1 LSAPTLSLLTA
12 PAWRRALP
20 VARVVL
26 ALICLAPN
34 PIFGSI
40 YLAIAAGLLFWRMP
54 ARPPYLLG
62 TLIIDAVFLILA
74 AFLVEIPEL
83 GLFGPLWILFLM
95 TTAILLYD
103 WRVILVLASCILA
116 LSIVRKPPEFEPL
129 LVSTATLSGLA
140 LVGVWQR
147 ARMEKRIYQLS
158 RQSVMARAEAE
169 QGKANER
176 ERIAEDFHDGP
187 LQGTISFQVRLEV
200 LRRMLLKD
208 PAKGLVEL
216 EQMQGIWKNQVGEMR
231 AFVHSI
237 RLAAEVPG
245 DLNAALRNICETF
258 RKDSGLDVS
267 YEGNVEADLE
277 PEKAVQVLHLTREAL
292 HNVRK
297 HAEASAAKVKVENEE
312 DHVSLMIT
320 DDGRGF
326 PFAGSLGMDELE
338 KQHIGPSSIKRR
350 VRLLEGDMQ
359 IDSAP
364 GNGSRLQVRFP
375 K

>member
-1 LSAPTLSLLTA
+1 
-12 PAWRRALP
+12 

-26 ALICLAPN
+26 ALLCLAPN
-34 PIFGSI
+34 PVFGSI
-40 YLAIAAGLLFWRMP
+40 YLAFAAALLFWRMP
-54 ARPPYLLG
+54 VQPAYLLG
-62 TLIIDAVFLILA
+62 TLVVDTLFFILA
-74 AFLVEIPEL
+74 AFLAEMPEL
-83 GLFGPLWILFLM
+83 GLFGPIWFLFLM
-95 TTAILLYD
+95 TTAILLHD
-103 WRVILVLASCILA
+103 WREILVVTVCVLA
-116 LSIVRKPPEFEPL
+116 LAIVRKPPEFEPL
-129 LVSTATLSGLA
+129 LVSATALSGLS
-140 LVGVWQR
+140 LVAVWQR
-147 ARMEKRIYQLS
+147 GRMERRIYQLS

-200 LRRMLLKD
+200 LRRMMLKD
-208 PAKGLVEL
+208 RDKALVEL
-216 EQMQGIWKNQVGEMR
+216 EQMQAIWKNQVAEMR

-245 DLNAALRNICETF
+245 DLNAALRNVCETF
-258 RKDSGLDVS
+258 RKDSGLDVIF
-267 YEGNVEADLE
+267 EGNVVADLE

-292 HNVRK
+292 HNIRK
-297 HAEASAAKVKVENEE
+297 HAEASEAKVKVETEE
-312 DHVSLMIT
+312 DHVNLVIS

-326 PFAGSLGMDELE
+326 PFAGSMGMEEME

-350 VRLLEGDMQ
+350 VRLLEGDLM

>member
-1 LSAPTLSLLTA
+1 M
-12 PAWRRALP
+12 
-20 VARVVL
+20 ARVVL
-26 ALICLAPN
+26 ALLCLAPN
-34 PIFGSI
+34 PVFGSV
-40 YLAIAAGLLFWRMP
+40 YLAIAAALLFWRMP
-54 ARPPYLLG
+54 ARPIYFLG
-62 TLIIDAVFLILA
+62 TLVVDTLFLILA
-74 AFLVEIPEL
+74 AFVVEIPEL
-83 GLFGPLWILFLM
+83 GLFGTLWFMFLM

-103 WRVILVLASCILA
+103 WREILVVTICVLA
-116 LSIVRKPPEFEPL
+116 LAIVRKPLDFEPL
-129 LVSTATLSGLA
+129 LISTAALSGLA
-140 LVGVWQR
+140 LVSVWQR
-147 ARMEKRIYQLS
+147 GRMEKRIYQLS

-208 PAKGLVEL
+208 RKDQALAEL
-216 EQMQGIWKNQVGEMR
+216 EQMQAIWKSQVAEMR

-237 RLAAEVPG
+237 RLAAAVPG
-245 DLNAALRNICETF
+245 DLNAALRNVCETF
-258 RKDSGLDVS
+258 RKDSGLGVS
-267 YEGNVEADLE
+267 FEGNVEADLE

-297 HAEASAAKVKVENEE
+297 HAEASEAKVKVETEE
-312 DHVSLMIT
+312 DHVNLMIS
-320 DDGRGF
+320 DDGKGF
-326 PFAGSLGMDELE
+326 PFAGSLGMEELE

-350 VRLLEGDMQ
+350 VRLLEGDLQ

-364 GNGSRLQVRFP
+364 GSGSRLQVRFP

>member
-1 LSAPTLSLLTA
+1 M
-12 PAWRRALP
+12 
-20 VARVVL
+20 ARVVL
-26 ALICLAPN
+26 ALLCLAPN
-34 PIFGSI
+34 PVFGSV
-40 YLAIAAGLLFWRMP
+40 YLAIAASLLFWHMP
-54 ARPPYLLG
+54 ARQAFLLG
-62 TLIIDAVFLILA
+62 TLVVDTLFFILAVFLA
-74 AFLVEIPEL
+74 EIPEL
-83 GLFGPLWILFLM
+83 ALFGPVWFLFLM
-95 TTAILLYD
+95 ISAVLLYD
-103 WRVILVLASCILA
+103 WREIMVVASCVMALA
-116 LSIVRKPPEFEPL
+116 IVRKPPEFEAL
-129 LVSTATLSGLA
+129 LVSGATLTGLA
-140 LVGVWQR
+140 LVTVWQR
-147 ARMEKRIYQLS
+147 TRMEKRIYQLS

-169 QGKANER
+169 QGKFAER

-200 LRRMLLKD
+200 LRRMMIKD
-208 PAKGLVEL
+208 QAKAMVEL
-216 EQMQGIWKNQVGEMR
+216 QEMQGIWKNQVAEMR

-237 RLAAEVPG
+237 RLAATVPG

-258 RKDSGLDVS
+258 RKDSGMDVTF
-267 YEGNVEADLE
+267 EGNVEADLE

-292 HNVRK
+292 NNVRK
-297 HAEASAAKVKVENEE
+297 HAEASEAKVKVENEE
-312 DHVSLMIT
+312 EHVNLTIS

-364 GNGSRLQVRFP
+364 GNGTRLQVRFP

>member
-1 LSAPTLSLLTA
+1 M
-12 PAWRRALP
+12 
-20 VARVVL
+20 L
-26 ALICLAPN
+26 ALLCLAPN
-34 PIFGSI
+34 PVLGSV
-40 YLAIAAGLLFWRMP
+40 YLAIAAFLLFWRMP
-54 ARPPYLLG
+54 AQPVYLLG
-62 TLIIDAVFLILA
+62 TLVVDTLFFILA
-74 AFLVEIPEL
+74 AFLTEIPEL
-83 GLFGPLWILFLM
+83 GLFGPVWLMFLM
-95 TTAILLYD
+95 TTAVLLYD
-103 WRVILVLASCILA
+103 WREILVLASCTIALA
-116 LSIVRKPPEFEPL
+116 IVRKPPEFEA
-129 LVSTATLSGLA
+129 LVVSAATLSGLA
-140 LVGVWQR
+140 LVTVWQR
-147 ARMEKRIYQLS
+147 SLMEKRIYQLS

-169 QGKANER
+169 QGKFNER

-200 LRRMLLKD
+200 VRRMMLKD
-208 PAKGLVEL
+208 PAQAIVEL
-216 EQMQGIWKNQVGEMR
+216 EQMQGIWKNQVAEMR

-258 RKDSGLDVS
+258 RKDSGLEVS
-267 YEGNVEADLE
+267 CEGNVEADLE

-297 HAEASAAKVKVENEE
+297 HAEASEAKVKVETEE
-312 DHVSLMIT
+312 EHVNLIIS

-326 PFAGSLGMDELE
+326 LFTGSLGMEELE
-338 KQHIGPSSIKRR
+338 RQHIGPSSIKRL

>member
-1 LSAPTLSLLTA
+1 
-12 PAWRRALP
+12 
-20 VARVVL
+20 VL
-26 ALICLAPN
+26 ALLCLAPN
-34 PIFGSI
+34 PVFGSI
-40 YLAIAAGLLFWRMP
+40 YLAIAAALLFWRMP
-54 ARPPYLLG
+54 ARPFYFLG
-62 TLIIDAVFLILA
+62 TLVVDTVFLILA
-74 AFLVEIPEL
+74 AFVVEIPEL
-83 GLFGPLWILFLM
+83 GLFGTLWFMFLM
-95 TTAILLYD
+95 TTAVLLYD
-103 WRVILVLASCILA
+103 WREILVVTTCVLA
-116 LSIVRKPPEFEPL
+116 LAIVRKPLDFEPL
-129 LVSTATLSGLA
+129 LISTATLSGLA
-140 LVGVWQR
+140 LVCVWQR
-147 ARMEKRIYQLS
+147 RRMEKRIYQLS

-208 PAKGLVEL
+208 RKEQALVEL
-216 EQMQGIWKNQVGEMR
+216 EQMQAIWKNQVAEMR

-237 RLAAEVPG
+237 RLAATVPG
-245 DLNAALRNICETF
+245 DLNAALRSICESF
-258 RKDSGLDVS
+258 QKDSGLGVS
-267 YEGNVEADLE
+267 FQGNVDADLE

-297 HAEASAAKVKVENEE
+297 HAEASEAKVIVETEE
-312 DHVSLMIT
+312 DHVNLTIS
-320 DDGRGF
+320 DDGKGF
-326 PFAGSLGMDELE
+326 PFAGSLGMEELE

-350 VRLLEGDMQ
+350 VRLLEGDLQ

>member
-1 LSAPTLSLLTA
+1 M
-12 PAWRRALP
+12 LP

-26 ALICLAPN
+26 ALLCLALN
-34 PIFGSI
+34 PVFGSV
-40 YLAIAAGLLFWRMP
+40 YLAIAAALLFWRMP
-54 ARPPYLLG
+54 AKPAYLLG
-62 TLIIDAVFLILA
+62 TLVVDTTFLILA
-74 AFLVEIPEL
+74 AFVAEIPEL
-83 GLFGPLWILFLM
+83 GLFGALWFMFLM
-95 TTAILLYD
+95 NTAVLLYD
-103 WRVILVLASCILA
+103 WREILVVTTCVLA
-116 LSIVRKPPEFEPL
+116 LAIVRKPLEFEPL
-129 LVSTATLSGLA
+129 IVSTATLSGLA
-140 LVGVWQR
+140 LVCVWQR
-147 ARMEKRIYQLS
+147 RRMEKRIYQLS

-200 LRRMLLKD
+200 LQRMMLKD
-208 PAKGLVEL
+208 RDKALVEL
-216 EQMQGIWKNQVGEMR
+216 EQMQGIWKSQVGEMR

-258 RKDSGLDVS
+258 RKDSGLGVS
-267 YEGNVEADLE
+267 FEGNVEADLE

-297 HAEASAAKVKVENEE
+297 HAEASEAKVKVENEE
-312 DHVSLMIT
+312 DHVNLTIT
-320 DDGRGF
+320 DDGKGF
-326 PFAGSLGMDELE
+326 PFAGSMGMEELE

-350 VRLLEGDMQ
+350 VRLLDGDLQ

-364 GNGSRLQVRFP
+364 GNGARLQVRFP